1 MSTAKQLKE
10 EKRQTYLKQNQLNV
24 NLIKKL
30 DKLPT
35 GEVVISINIE
45 KKHTLIVCDSGKT
58 YKSIHC
64 FLNNE
69 MISYIEF
76 KTFEKME
83 ELEFKH
89 VAHRYLPYGLQCIYK
104 GKRQELIN
112 LHYFYSYDE
121 NGEIAGKSLCTRVS
135 DPDLNDIQ
143 CLITAAIPLLRPIS
157 DSEKGMEIEKLLEG
171 HFDVF
176 NLIGTNRAVSY

>member
-1 MSTAKQLKE
+1 MKNFTARQKTGMRLFLDCKAENIDEAKKYFAEKSSIECDVWEDVDQSQWVSTNGYE
-10 EKRQTYLKQNQLNV
+10 
-24 NLIKKL
+24 
-30 DKLPT
+30 
-35 GEVVISINIE
+35 G
-45 KKHTLIVCDSGKT
+45 
-58 YKSIHC
+58 
-64 FLNNE
+64 
-69 MISYIEF
+69 EF
-76 KTFEKME
+76 KTFEEME

-89 VAHRYLPYGLQCIYK
+89 VAHRYLPYGLQYMYK

-112 LHYFYSYDE
+112 LHYFYSYGE

-143 CLITAAIPLLRPIS
+143 CLITAVIPVLRPIS
-157 DSEKGMEIEKLLEG
+157 DIEKGMEIEKLLEG

>member
-1 MSTAKQLKE
+1 MKHFTARQKTGMRLFLDCKAE
-10 EKRQTYLKQNQLNV
+10 NIDEAEKYFAEKSSIECDVWEDADQSQWV
-24 NLIKKL
+24 
-30 DKLPT
+30 
-35 GEVVISINIE
+35 SINGYE
-45 KKHTLIVCDSGKT
+45 GELMD
-58 YKSIHC
+58 
-64 FLNNE
+64 
-69 MISYIEF
+69 
-76 KTFEKME
+76 

-89 VAHRYLPYGLQCIYK
+89 VAHRYLPYRLQYMYK

-143 CLITAAIPLLRPIS
+143 CLITAVIPVLRPIS
-157 DSEKGMEIEKLLEG
+157 DSEKGMETEKLLEG